1 MNKITLAIAL
11 AGALVL
17 PATAAAKPPAE
28 QEQQQAAHA
37 QCKADR
43 GKSNATREAF
53 EAKYH
58 SMSRCVRKRTAEEAA
73 EDAAA
78 QKNASKE
85 CKAEASDP
93 NFEATHRGKSFAEHY
108 GANGN
113 GKNAHGKCVSAKAK
127 ELKADMDEADAE
139 EAEDFKNAAK
149 ACAAERRSLGT
160 EKFADKYGTNPNN
173 RNAFGKCV
181 SKRTSSDA

>member
-37 QCKADR
+37 QCKAER

-53 EAKYH
+53 KAKYH
-58 SMSRCVRKRTAEEAA
+58 IMSRCVRKHAAEEAA

-78 QKNASKE
+78 RKNASKE

-93 NFEATHRGKSFAEHY
+93 NFEATNRASRSPSTTERTATTRTPT
-108 GANGN
+108 ASV
-113 GKNAHGKCVSAKAK
+113 C
-127 ELKADMDEADAE
+127 LPR
-139 EAEDFKNAAK
+139 
-149 ACAAERRSLGT
+149 RRS
-160 EKFADKYGTNPNN
+160 
-173 RNAFGKCV
+173 
-181 SKRTSSDA
+181 